1 MADALSGP
9 VVHKFGGSCLS
20 SPELT
25 LRCADIVKE
34 ALAEGNR
41 QFVVISALKGQ
52 TNLIREELA
61 KLVKGENGLDHF
73 IEEVRARH
81 LLMAESTI
89 VDRKLRAQVV
99 ESLDTLAT
107 RLERLLWGVVYTEEL
122 TPRTADQALTHGERM
137 AAYLFAGV
145 LRGKGLDAVALEADM
160 AGVVTDGVY
169 GAATANL
176 EATQV
181 SLGDKVRPILERKGV
196 PVLTGFFGADM
207 QGHTTTF
214 GRNGSDYSAAVAA
227 RALSSPL
234 LVLWKD
240 VPGFMSADPKV
251 VKGARLLP
259 LVTYEEAAELAY
271 FGLEVLHPMTVE
283 PLLPLGIPIQIRD
296 LMDPKGPGSLISARN
311 GTEGPHI
318 KSVTR
323 TTGISII
330 KVHAAALGIRPGFL
344 AAVTKTFADQG
355 VQALGVSTSQACLGV
370 VLRTKD
376 ADKAVMALR
385 GAAIPELERI
395 DRTDE
400 LALIGAVGSGA
411 LQDQTVTTRMMSA
424 LAGMGGPIASVA
436 VGPSSAAVYFVVDE
450 SISKDAVLLVHRT
463 FCES

>member
-1 MADALSGP
+1 MAESALRGP

-34 ALAEGNR
+34 AVAEGKR

-52 TNLIREELA
+52 TNLIREMLA
-61 KLVKGENGLDHF
+61 KLVKGENGLEHF
-73 IEEVRARH
+73 MEEVRARH
-81 LLMAESTI
+81 LLMAETTI

-160 AGVVTDGVY
+160 AGVVTDGIY

-181 SLGDKVRPILERKGV
+181 SLGEKVRPILERKGV

-283 PLLPLGIPIQIRD
+283 PLLPLSIPIQIHD
-296 LMDPKGPGSLISARN
+296 LMDPKGPGSLISAKN
-311 GTEGPHI
+311 GTDGPHI

-330 KVHAAALGIRPGFL
+330 KVHAAALGIRPSFL
-344 AAVTKTFADQG
+344 AAVAKTLADQG

-395 DRTDE
+395 DRTDK

-450 SISKDAVLLVHRT
+450 GISKDAVLLVHRT
-463 FCES
+463 FCE